1 MPISFMRAVAMPA
14 SRAASSASPVAV
26 MCRPSRVCFSTN
38 SAISAAA
45 AAHSTGAGMPSTL
58 PRASAVNSAGQ
69 RPTKATPCVAQNAKP
84 LAIAAVP
91 SVAISE
97 GIFSRVTSSP
107 LKKPPTVPTPSPDAT
122 ASGTG

>member
-1 MPISFMRAVAMPA
+1 MP
-14 SRAASSASPVAV
+14 
-26 MCRPSRVCFSTN
+26 N
-38 SAISAAA
+38 
-45 AAHSTGAGMPSTL
+45 TL